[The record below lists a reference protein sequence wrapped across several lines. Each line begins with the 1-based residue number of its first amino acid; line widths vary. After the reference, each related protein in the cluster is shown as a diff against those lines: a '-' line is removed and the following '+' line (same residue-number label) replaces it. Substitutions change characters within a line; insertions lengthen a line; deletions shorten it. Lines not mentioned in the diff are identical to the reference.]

1 MAVTKLQDGIA
12 LPIANRKFSMAEVGG
27 PASYTQVTA
36 GAPPAGPTGGQI
48 IPATAFGLKFI
59 DVILNGLDESGKY
72 EVLGTSGNKPGGA
85 TSVTL
90 MWVIA
95 ATGAQEAGATNLST
109 YKAALLVIGR

>member
-1 MAVTKLQDGIA
+1 MAVVRLQDAIA
-12 LPIANRKFSMAEVGG
+12 LPVANRKFSMCEVGG

-36 GAPPAGPTGGQI
+36 GVPPAGPTGGQI

-72 EVLGTSGNKPGGA
+72 EVAGTSGNKPGGA

-90 MWVIA
+90 MWILA

-109 YKAALLVIGR
+109 FKVALLAIGR